1 MAQNWISI
9 IESNWIFSK
18 FYQLIYIYIYIYCA
32 YKSNFQKFY
41 FDHSYFLSFFELF
54 CISGVLKL
62 FNIYIKHVRMFF
74 TSQMQKLFFLVFSQE
89 CNHLLGN
96 KQFFTENVYFE
107 KTYYMPKQNWKS
119 NKPKF
124 FMSKLKLTKMPSSSC
139 QKKKK
144 KKMPSSFLP
153 LKIYQVVVK
162 VL

>member
-1 MAQNWISI
+1 M
-9 IESNWIFSK
+9 
-18 FYQLIYIYIYIYCA
+18 
-32 YKSNFQKFY
+32 
-41 FDHSYFLSFFELF
+41 F

-124 FMSKLKLTKMPSSSC
+124 FMSKLKLTKMPSSSR

-144 KKMPSSFLP
+144 NAKFFSSAKNISSCWSFISAPSKQSYHSFLSFSSIINDTIQTHKNSLLNNF
-153 LKIYQVVVK
+153 LKFCFRGKQ
-162 VL
+162 LHLFTSS

>member
-1 MAQNWISI
+1 M
-9 IESNWIFSK
+9 
-18 FYQLIYIYIYIYCA
+18 
-32 YKSNFQKFY
+32 
-41 FDHSYFLSFFELF
+41 F

-162 VL
+162 VLQVLQVTTQSYHSFLSFSSIINDTIQTHKNSLLNNFLKFCFRGKQLHLFTSS